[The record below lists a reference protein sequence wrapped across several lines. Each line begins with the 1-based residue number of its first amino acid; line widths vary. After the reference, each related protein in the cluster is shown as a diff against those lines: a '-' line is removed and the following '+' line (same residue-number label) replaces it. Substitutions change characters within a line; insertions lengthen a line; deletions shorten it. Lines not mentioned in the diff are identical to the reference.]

1 MRKVHYVLA
10 ELEDQDVQ
18 WLARAGQRRQVSAG
32 TLLLRQDQRS
42 QAVFIILAGALD
54 VDLAGIGR
62 VALLHPGEMLGE
74 MSFVDN
80 SGHSATIRAAEDSL
94 VLELANTTLLEKVE
108 TDAAF
113 GLRFYRAIALF
124 LADRLRTTQQR
135 KAKGASLALPSGQSE
150 TTQDEAAATPGAE
163 RFDRMIRL
171 LAAAPEA

>member
-1 MRKVHYVLA
+1 MRKVHYLLA

-18 WLARAGQRRQVSAG
+18 WLARAGHRRHVPAG
-32 TLLLRQDQRS
+32 TVLLQQDQRS
-42 QAVFIILAGALD
+42 QAVYIILSGVLG

-62 VALLHPGEMLGE
+62 VAMLHPGEMLGE

-80 SGHSATIRAAEDSL
+80 SGHSATIQAAQDSL
-94 VLELANTTLLEKVE
+94 LLELARPLLLEKVE

-135 KAKGASLALPSGQSE
+135 KAKGASLVLPPGQTEASS
-150 TTQDEAAATPGAE
+150 EAAAAPHDAE

-171 LAAAPEA
+171 LSEAPEA